1 MRAGPHQPQSR
12 LSPKYKFSSLILRI
26 TQIVA
31 TQHLFVLSRLL
42 NRPANAIASNPCLR
56 PVLAA
61 VFAACLLLGRRKD
74 ARSKNTFIG
83 GRVCCN

>member
-1 MRAGPHQPQSR
+1 
-12 LSPKYKFSSLILRI
+12 
-26 TQIVA
+26 
-31 TQHLFVLSRLL
+31 LSRLL
-42 NRPANAIASNPCLR
+42 NRPANSIASNPCLR

-83 GRVCCN
+83 GRVCCI